1 MSQKVF
7 APIWND
13 PGRIPSF
20 ILTKCC
26 KLISK
31 IGISLCKLKF
41 KNVSCILA
49 NEVTKNTHE
58 VVKRMDSSE
67 NPFYN

>member
-1 MSQKVF
+1 MSKKVL
-7 APIWND
+7 APKCND
-13 PGRIPSF
+13 LESIPFF
-20 ILTKCC
+20 ILTQYC

-49 NEVTKNTHE
+49 NEVTNDTHE
-58 VVKRMDSSE
+58 VVERMDSSE